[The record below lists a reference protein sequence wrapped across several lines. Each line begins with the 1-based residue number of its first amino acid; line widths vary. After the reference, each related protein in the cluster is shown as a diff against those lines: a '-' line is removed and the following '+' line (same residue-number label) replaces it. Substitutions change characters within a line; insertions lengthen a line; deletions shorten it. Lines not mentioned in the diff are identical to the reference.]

1 MFICAICGQK
11 FSTTCYNRLAI
22 KRRAILSPIPIY
34 FTDNLE
40 NMTWKSVFS
49 RIALYAFLGVF
60 LFSAVSVS
68 AQKVRI
74 RKSATGTVS
83 SNRSTSVNLS
93 SSELQIHNLINNERR
108 RKGLD
113 DLYWDDDLAS
123 LARNYSR
130 QMARESFFSHFDRDG
145 NSVVERAAKSDIRG
159 WNKIGENLFF
169 CDGYNDFDGL
179 AVRGWMNSSE
189 HRRNILDRQ
198 FNNTGIGIAQT
209 RDGRIYI
216 TQVFTKN

>member
-1 MFICAICGQK
+1 
-11 FSTTCYNRLAI
+11 
-22 KRRAILSPIPIY
+22 
-34 FTDNLE
+34 
-40 NMTWKSVFS
+40 MTWKSVFS